1 MNFNA
6 ADMPLPKTP
15 QALLRAAGLRA
26 KKTWGQNFLC
36 DQNVLRAIAQAT
48 GAGPAQ
54 PVVELGAGLGAL
66 TYHLLNGGGQ
76 VIAIE
81 RDRELV
87 PPLAAY
93 LEPAAARLQIR
104 EADAARLDY
113 AALAQEFGPVS
124 VAGNLPYQ
132 LSGRILV
139 SLADARGAARQAV
152 LLVQREVADRL
163 LASPPGREYGLL
175 SVLVQRTF
183 HIERVRDV
191 PPTAFFPAPKVH
203 STVVRLMARDTLAPA
218 NADAALVRAA
228 RAAFSARRKTLR
240 NAVSGGC
247 QVSGAAA
254 EQVLHQAGISPQAR
268 AETLHLEDFMRLGQ
282 AFLQAG
288 WLAQDPVSPGKDI

>member
-1 MNFNA
+1 MSSFIA
-6 ADMPLPKTP
+6 EDMPPPKTP

-48 GAGPAQ
+48 GAGPEQ

-66 TYHLLNGGGQ
+66 TYHLLNCRGQ

-87 PPLAAY
+87 PHLSDY
-93 LEPAAARLQIR
+93 LQPAGARLQIR

-113 AALAQEFGPVS
+113 ALMAQEFGPLS

-139 SLADARGAARQAV
+139 SLADARGAVRQAV

-175 SVLVQRTF
+175 QRVSSAHFPRRTRARRTAERVFPGAQGPLHGGAVEAARQPGRVHRRRRPGARSPRCFQRTPQ
-183 HIERVRDV
+183 D
-191 PPTAFFPAPKVH
+191 PA
-203 STVVRLMARDTLAPA
+203 
-218 NADAALVRAA
+218 
-228 RAAFSARRKTLR
+228 
-240 NAVSGGC
+240 
-247 QVSGAAA
+247 Q
-254 EQVLHQAGISPQAR
+254 
-268 AETLHLEDFMRLGQ
+268 LHLRWLPGDRRGSRGR
-282 AFLQAG
+282 ARPG
-288 WLAQDPVSPGKDI
+288 WNQPPGAC